1 MSPDPYTASGG
12 PSDPGSWNRY
22 AYTEGDP
29 VNGVDPTGEF
39 VQSPCTLWGAISWA
53 CSPFAGMWP
62 SPGTSG
68 PGPAYFC
75 MFDPSCMAQF
85 TQQAPSSAALSGLN
99 VTDLSGFMQKAESL
113 TCKGLPD
120 GIVMSVSGNAFAGLG
135 ITGSLEVV
143 FNMNTGQISGFGS
156 LGPITGG
163 AGVQGGVSAQT
174 GFIWG
179 LGQSNNSYSG
189 PFTSLNIGAGLITAS
204 LAGSSQGWQ
213 NPFALS
219 TPAAA
224 SIGVQTPGASA
235 TYGITYY
242 S

>member
-85 TQQAPSSAALSGLN
+85 TQQAPSLSPAQTAAGMQALGLVNLEYFGQVLSLALQALG
-99 VTDLSGFMQKAESL
+99 S
-113 TCKGLPD
+113 PD
-120 GIVMSVSGNAFAGLG
+120 CAA
-135 ITGSLEVV
+135 V
-143 FNMNTGQISGFGS
+143 FNTTGTSDYTPQMVLQSMI
-156 LGPITGG
+156 PGG
-163 AGVQGGVSAQT
+163 A
-174 GFIWG
+174 
-179 LGQSNNSYSG
+179 
-189 PFTSLNIGAGLITAS
+189 PAGYWFGTIS
-204 LAGSSQGWQ
+204 FG
-213 NPFALS
+213 
-219 TPAAA
+219 
-224 SIGVQTPGASA
+224 
-235 TYGITYY
+235 
-242 S
+242 